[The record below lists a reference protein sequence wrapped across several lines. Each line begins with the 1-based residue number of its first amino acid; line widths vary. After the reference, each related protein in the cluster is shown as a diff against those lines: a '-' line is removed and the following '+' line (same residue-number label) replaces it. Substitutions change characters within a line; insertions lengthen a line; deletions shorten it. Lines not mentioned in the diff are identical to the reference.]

1 MAKKKN
7 NKSKIYG
14 LIAILLIASISIFW
28 EKIKADNINNLVEQV
43 TNSNEIIETAEKL
56 NISEMPATANV
67 EDNSST
73 VEGENVVIYYLD
85 VGQADSI
92 LIQSNGKNMLID
104 AGTNDMGKT
113 VIADLKKYGVG
124 KIDYL
129 IGTHP
134 HEDHIGGMDDVI
146 NNFDI
151 GTIYMPKVQTNTKTF
166 EDVLDAISNK
176 GLKVTTPEVGYKF
189 MVGDA
194 SCEIMCCGKGKS
206 NEVNNLNLSSIVIRM
221 TYGKQSFLF
230 MGDAETENETAR
242 DWPQTNVLKVGHH
255 GSNTSTSKSFL
266 EQVKPEIAII
276 SVGKENKYGHPKQE
290 TLDKL
295 KGITIY
301 RTDENGTITITCD
314 GEKNVITT
322 EK

>member
-14 LIAILLIASISIFW
+14 LIAILLIASISIFE

-43 TNSNEIIETAEKL
+43 TNSNEIIETAENL

-73 VEGENVVIYYLD
+73 VERENVVIYYLD

-176 GLKVTTPEVGYKF
+176 GLKVTTPEVGHKF

-194 SCEIMCCGKGKS
+194 SCEIMCCGKGES

-242 DWPQTNVLKVGHH
+242 DWQQTNVLKVGHH
-255 GSNTSTSKSFL
+255 GSNTSTSKKFL